1 MIFAGES
8 SFLMST
14 ILVTGAAGFI
24 GAHAA
29 AQLARAGHRVIGVD
43 SYNAYYPTELKHAR
57 VAALLGPVGVPVHA
71 LDLCDTD
78 ATVALVR
85 DQGVD
90 VVLHLAAQ
98 AGVRHSVQAPM
109 DYVRANLVG
118 FGSILEAC
126 RLGGVKH
133 LLYASSS
140 SVYGWRDDEAEPQ
153 GAGGERLGFA
163 ETDRTD
169 EPASFYAATKKANE
183 AMAHATAQVHGLP
196 VTGLRFFTVYG
207 PWGRPDM
214 AYWTFSERI
223 RQGLPL
229 PLFGRGELLRDFT
242 YVDDVV
248 EALARLIR
256 RGPPVAQGRG
266 APAEI
271 FNVGHR
277 QPVRV
282 LEFVRT
288 LEDLL
293 GTPATLDFVEQ
304 QIGDVPNTC
313 ADPTRLTAAIGPEP
327 WRATPLREGLGHF
340 VDWLKVWSPRDAG

>member
-1 MIFAGES
+1 MA
-8 SFLMST
+8 T

-29 AQLARAGHRVIGVD
+29 AQLARAGHTVIGCD
-43 SYNAYYPTELKHAR
+43 SYNAYYPVALKRAR
-57 VAALLGPVGVPVHA
+57 VAALLGPVGVQVHE

-78 ATVALVR
+78 ATLALVR
-85 DQGVD
+85 DHGVD

-98 AGVRHSVQAPM
+98 AGVRHSVSAPM
-109 DYVRANLVG
+109 DYVRSNLIG
-118 FGSILEAC
+118 FGSVLEAC

-153 GAGGERLGFA
+153 GDGGERLGFA

-183 AMAHATAQVHGLP
+183 AMAHATAHVHGLP

-223 RQGLPL
+223 RRGQSL

-248 EALARLIR
+248 EALARLIQ
-256 RGPPVAQGRG
+256 RGPPVAQGRS

-282 LEFVRT
+282 LEFVQT
-288 LEDLL
+288 LGDLL
-293 GTPATLDFVEQ
+293 GTQPTLDFVEQ

-327 WRATPLREGLGHF
+327 WPATPLRDGLARF
-340 VDWLKVWSPRDAG
+340 VDWFKVYQPM